1 MIPETFIQRSKIT
14 IERRIK
20 VRVQICWILLLFT
33 AMYRSIVVKGFC
45 NGASFYKAKSGGKIY
60 EKCSRTI
67 THGSRCLHQC
77 KSKTKELHSSKQRT
91 TWGFGSGILLQSR
104 GMRHTT
110 ICLFSTGAEET
121 NGVDTNLRFFAQ
133 DHPTFDLLGVKS
145 PLLLKRLQRAGYLRP
160 SAVQSC
166 VWLEFENNPHG
177 DVVIGAE
184 TGSGKTLAYLLPLID
199 DILEMKRSRS
209 DQDQRRL
216 TTYEYARAVVLVP
229 TKELAQQVVRM
240 ASQLCTDDDDSSS
253 CIVSSAVVPVVSS
266 APKAREDV
274 VRLAILPGG
283 LATPNDFRPFREAL
297 SQQGGVPIDILVT
310 TPAVLGPWGLSPKNI
325 EFFADVSTLVV
336 DEADM
341 LLDGG
346 YQQHLNNIL
355 MGFRRADRI
364 SRRQDDAWGDER
376 ESIRPLTTQHILAGA
391 TIPNY
396 GLKSVD
402 AYILKK
408 FPKVRRVI
416 MDNMH
421 NARHNGLRDETK
433 WIMDHKGEGN
443 AQRLAKLVAM
453 LKGEISQDEELDADM
468 DVDTQLIDL
477 SQDKVMVFLNS
488 VEDVEGVS
496 AALG

>member
-1 MIPETFIQRSKIT
+1 
-14 IERRIK
+14 
-20 VRVQICWILLLFT
+20 LLLFT

-60 EKCSRTI
+60 ENSSRTI

-453 LKGEISQDEELDADM
+453 IKGEVSQDEELDADM